1 MPMYAKID
9 IHSHIRPDIC
19 YAKKGD
25 EIEVITQN
33 MTVALCRCGKT
44 TFPTKWENLS
54 ETKVEK
60 DPIIEPK
67 NQTKKK

>member
-33 MTVALCRCGKT
+33 MTVALCRCGKI

-54 ETKVEK
+54 EEKVEK
-60 DPIIEPK
+60 DKPIDDKPK
-67 NQTKKK
+67 KHKR

>member
-1 MPMYAKID
+1 MYAKID

-19 YAKKGD
+19 YAKKGEQI
-25 EIEVITQN
+25 EIITQN
-33 MTVALCRCGKT
+33 MTTALCRSESGV
-44 TFPTKWENLS
+44 TFPTNFENLS

-60 DPIIEPK
+60 DQIIEPK